1 MRQGERLILTDG
13 AGEVAECVVDTVRTG
28 RDAELGLVVRERWTE
43 PSPALRVTVVQ
54 ALIKGERGELA
65 VELATE
71 AGADAIVPWRAARSI
86 ARWDD
91 GPRGTKALQRWRR
104 TAQAAAKQSRR
115 AWVPEVREPVGIE
128 GLARLVPAAAR
139 ALLLDGD
146 APDTVADVE
155 LPGEGEIL
163 LVIGPEGG
171 CDDAER
177 ARLSEAGA
185 RRCRL
190 GPTVL
195 RASTAATVALA
206 AIGTRTSRWS

>member
-1 MRQGERLILTDG
+1 
-13 AGEVAECVVDTVRTG
+13 
-28 RDAELGLVVRERWTE
+28 
-43 PSPALRVTVVQ
+43 
-54 ALIKGERGELA
+54 
-65 VELATE
+65 
-71 AGADAIVPWRAARSI
+71 ADL
-86 ARWDD
+86 RWDD